1 MKIVQPIREA
11 MWVDEFIRYFEQTSP
26 RNHLLFLL
34 GIYTGFRIGD
44 LLKLRV
50 RDVSDSTHITITE
63 QKTGKTRRVIIHDKL
78 RLPLRRYIEN
88 KARTDYLFESRQK
101 SKSGKKKPLDRS
113 TVDKILKQAA
123 QALGYKEPIATHS
136 LRKTFG
142 YRYYNASGGDIAA
155 LMKFYNHTSQEITI
169 RYVGLEQD
177 TFDAYLQR
185 I

>member
-1 MKIVQPIREA
+1 MKIVEPIREQ
-11 MWVDEFIRYFEQTSP
+11 MWIDEFLRYFEQTSS

-34 GIYTGFRIGD
+34 GIYTGFRISD
-44 LLKLRV
+44 ILKLRV
-50 RDVSDSTHITITE
+50 RDVADTMHIAVTE
-63 QKTGKTRRVIIHDKL
+63 QKTGKVRRVVIHDKV
-78 RLPLRRYIEN
+78 RLPLRRYIEG
-88 KARTDYLFESRQK
+88 KSRTDYLFESRQRG
-101 SKSGKKKPLDRS
+101 KSGKKKPLDRS

-123 QALGYKEPIATHS
+123 KEINYKEPIATHS

-155 LMKFYNHTSQEITI
+155 LMKFFNHTSQEITI

-177 TFDAYLQR
+177 TFDAYLQK